1 MSFELRLHYLV
12 FDKFNNLCI
21 IIHKFNTVINNIK
34 MRINN
39 LLVDG

>member
-1 MSFELRLHYLV
+1 MSIGLRYHTLV

-21 IIHKFNTVINNIK
+21 IIHIFNTVINNIE

-39 LLVDG
+39 LWVNL